1 MNTTE
6 LLNAIKRAIT
16 VPQYQARFSDLDII
30 ALANEEQEATIVPVI
45 LSCREEYFVVR
56 ELVPTAVGEN
66 KIIIPPRAVGR
77 TLREIDYQIAPG
89 AGTFRLNRIQLE
101 SAFSFIDPTVVG
113 TPNAFYMMA
122 DAMYMVPTPN
132 ITGTLLIWYFLRP
145 NTLVPTSSTGTITSV
160 QATGVTLDLVPSTIV
175 VGSLVDIIDNTP
187 GFQTIYKDLV
197 VSNIAGKVVTITGF
211 SNVGVNPFM
220 ILSPAQTTSIIQL
233 PIESQQMLIWAVCV
247 RMLQALAIPDQL
259 AIARQELSNKIKAG
273 TELLSPRVEGSLP
286 KIIQPNNL
294 LRSNNSLTTFFNS
307 PIV

>member
-30 ALANEEQEATIVPVI
+30 ALANEEQEATIVPII

-56 ELVPTAVGEN
+56 ELVPTVPFEN
-66 KIIIPPRAVGR
+66 KILIPPRAVGR
-77 TLREIDYQIAPG
+77 TLREIDYRIAPG

-101 SAFSFIDPTVVG
+101 SAFTFTDPTVLG
-113 TPNAFYMMA
+113 TPTGFYMMA

-132 ITGTLLIWYFLRP
+132 IAGTLLLWYFMRA
-145 NTLVPTSSTGTITSV
+145 NTLVPTSSTGTITSI
-160 QATGVTLDLVPSTIV
+160 QPTGVTLDLVPSTIV
-175 VGSLVDIIDNTP
+175 VGSLVDIIDNKP
-187 GFQTIYKDLV
+187 GFQTVYKDLV
-197 VSNIAGKVVTITGF
+197 VQSIAGKAITITGF
-211 SNVGVNPFM
+211 DPTNVNPFM
-220 ILSPAQTTSIIQL
+220 VLCPAQTTSIIQM
-233 PIESQQMLIWAVCV
+233 PVESQQMLVWAVCV

-294 LRSNNSLTTFFNS
+294 LRSSNSLTSFFNS
-307 PIV
+307 PVV